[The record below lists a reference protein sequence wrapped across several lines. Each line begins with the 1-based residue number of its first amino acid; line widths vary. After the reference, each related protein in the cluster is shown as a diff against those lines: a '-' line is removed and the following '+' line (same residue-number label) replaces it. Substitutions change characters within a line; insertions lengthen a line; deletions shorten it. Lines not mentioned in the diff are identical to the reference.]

1 MFRGHL
7 LLPRLKSQILC
18 DPGQRR
24 SVRRPSV
31 VRSVHRHISKTKQD
45 RSIVSGYSPLEVGTA
60 DSVVAFRSSL
70 CALRGDV
77 LVSNKQMS

>member
-1 MFRGHL
+1 MEHYIG
-7 LLPRLKSQILC
+7 
-18 DPGQRR
+18 
-24 SVRRPSV
+24 
-31 VRSVHRHISKTKQD
+31 
-45 RSIVSGYSPLEVGTA
+45 VGTA